1 MNDND
6 PFDQLTR
13 QENRTS
19 VATLYLVA
27 FLLVILAWEAQF
39 AVLILH
45 YIGGIGLHVFWR
57 IATTALC
64 LLATV
69 FAIQVGRANVQHL
82 FMSHGKIELSR
93 TQTLIVTLI
102 IVSICTTIAVV
113 HDLLD

>member
-1 MNDND
+1 MNDSD

-13 QENRTS
+13 QKNGTS
-19 VATLYLVA
+19 VATSHLVA
-27 FLLVILAWEAQF
+27 FLLMILAWEAQF

-45 YIGGIGLHVFWR
+45 YIGGIGLHAFWR

-64 LLATV
+64 LLATA

-82 FMSHGKIELSR
+82 FMSQGKIELTS

-102 IVSICTTIAVV
+102 IVSIGTTIAIV
-113 HDLLD
+113 HDLLH